1 MSEATSATTAN
12 PQFAALVA
20 ERRALGLRRHAPAY
34 LQGPSLLRP
43 LAVEAID
50 ASNYLVMEL
59 ERLGVQ
65 YPAATDAQ
73 RSVTALAV
81 SCTLFAQAAARAAQG
96 ATGEDL
102 DVEATARERIQE
114 PAGAD
119 CDFESFL
126 YRDNCAEAVE
136 ELADAAILAGFEL
149 QRRHHQH
156 LGDGLDP
163 EIARLG
169 RIATALAHAT
179 LEIAADVLPNATP
192 PAREAPRVA

>member
-1 MSEATSATTAN
+1 MSDATSTTA
-12 PQFAALVA
+12 PQACFAALVA
-20 ERRALGLRRHAPAY
+20 ERRALGLRRHAPSY

-59 ERLGVQ
+59 ERLSVQ
-65 YPAATDAQ
+65 YAAATDAQ

-81 SCTLFAQAAARAAQG
+81 SCTLFAQAAARAAQR

-102 DVEATARERIQE
+102 DAEAIARERIEE
-114 PAGAD
+114 PVGAD
-119 CDFESFL
+119 CDFDSFL
-126 YRDNCAEAVE
+126 YRDNYAEAVE

-169 RIATALAHAT
+169 RIATALAQAT
-179 LEIAADVLPNATP
+179 LEIAAGVLPNATP
-192 PAREAPRVA
+192 PAREVPRVA